1 LAPPI
6 KNHEHLKLRM
16 GEVPLNKY
24 DAFSWKCS
32 WVNINRYVGMPSG
45 AVYNNTSRNAPR
57 CCFSRHKYCGWPPTV
72 QRHLVP
78 LCASLQALLT
88 HLALFTPTSVL
99 LKMAQMFQIKTPSIR
114 GNWIKSLSLNKKTF
128 AHIVEHN

>member
-1 LAPPI
+1 MLF
-6 KNHEHLKLRM
+6 L
-16 GEVPLNKY
+16 
-24 DAFSWKCS
+24 
-32 WVNINRYVGMPSG
+32 
-45 AVYNNTSRNAPR
+45 TSRIVGGR
-57 CCFSRHKYCGWPPTV
+57 
-72 QRHLVP
+72 P
-78 LCASLQALLT
+78 LCSATLSHCAPALQALLA